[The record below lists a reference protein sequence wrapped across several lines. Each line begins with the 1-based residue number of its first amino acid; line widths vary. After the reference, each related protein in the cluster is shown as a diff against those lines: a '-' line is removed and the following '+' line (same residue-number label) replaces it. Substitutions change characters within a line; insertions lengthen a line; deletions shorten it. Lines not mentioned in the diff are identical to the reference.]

1 MHIRITNPFRGIRST
16 NLKKL
21 TIALAV
27 LGVTISMFAPVASS
41 AAGYADCSNGER
53 PTLYRGDSGSCVNL
67 AQHELAIM
75 GLFHENFTDYFGP
88 MTEQAV
94 LDLQASHGIEQTGN
108 IGPKTW
114 KVLDS
119 TQSSG
124 SSTSSQSAP
133 TTTSTAT
140 STNSSNS
147 LPAKCDTTR
156 KVICIVK
163 TTGSHATLYAV
174 QNHQIMMKIPVRT
187 GDARGP
193 AYVTPAGDYSVG
205 RKYTMWYS
213 KAYNNAPMPYSMFF
227 NGGEAIHYSSDF
239 ANNGYGGQGA
249 SAGCVNVGS
258 MSDAAWLYNWAP
270 IYTSVYVVQA

>member
-1 MHIRITNPFRGIRST
+1 MRINIANPFRGIRSVS
-16 NLKKL
+16 LKKL
-21 TIALAV
+21 TVALAA
-27 LGVTISMFAPVASS
+27 LGIVISMFAPVASS

-75 GLFHENFTDYFGP
+75 GLFNAGFTDYFGP
-88 MTEQAV
+88 VTEQAV
-94 LDLQASHGIEQTGN
+94 LDLQAAHGISQTGN
-108 IGPKTW
+108 IGPQTW

-119 TQSSG
+119 TQTG
-124 SSTSSQSAP
+124 GG
-133 TTTSTAT
+133 TTTSTSTT
-140 STNSSNS
+140 SSTGSASN

-174 QNHQIMMKIPVRT
+174 QNHDILMKIAVRT

-193 AYVTPAGDYSVG
+193 AYITPVGDYSIG

-239 ANNGYGGQGA
+239 ANNGYGGAGS
-249 SAGCVNVGS
+249 SAGCVNVGT

-270 IYTSVYVVQA
+270 LYTSVYVVQG